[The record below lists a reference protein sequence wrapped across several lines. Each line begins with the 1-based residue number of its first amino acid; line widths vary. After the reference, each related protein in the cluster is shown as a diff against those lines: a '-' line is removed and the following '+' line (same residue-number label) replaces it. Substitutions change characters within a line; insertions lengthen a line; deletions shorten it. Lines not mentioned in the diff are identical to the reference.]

1 VRRDARL
8 VVVLRDGEPEEL
20 IACWTL
26 VEDDWRIEEAE
37 PGIFTD

>member
-1 VRRDARL
+1 VHGHARL
-8 VVVLRDGEPEEL
+8 VVVRREWEPDEL
-20 IACWTL
+20 IACRTL